1 MQMHNGQSRVVIENI
16 TPRVDCGAFPIKRV
30 VGEQVVVEADA
41 FADGHDVIA
50 VAIRY
55 REAGDDGWHEV
66 PMEPLVNDRW
76 RGVFTVTKVGEACY
90 VVVGWV
96 DHFTSWVRDMAK
108 RIEAN
113 NATEVD
119 IEIGALMVAAAQERA
134 TGADA
139 AKLGEFV
146 RALRAGIQSV
156 SQDRELAMLMHRH
169 GERHFIT
176 SSEELAITVDR
187 ERALFG
193 SWYEIFPRSAAQE
206 PGRHGTFKDVEKM
219 LPYIAGMGF
228 DVLYLTPIHPI
239 GRTFRKGKDN
249 SPVAQPGDPG
259 SPYAIGSEEGGHKSI
274 HPELGTLEDFRHLV
288 QAARDM
294 GLEIAL
300 DNAFQ
305 CSPEHPYVREHPEW
319 FRIRPDGTIQ
329 YAENPPKKYQDIYPL
344 NFESPDWR
352 NLWQELKSFFDFWIE
367 QGVRIY
373 RVDNPHT
380 KAFPFWEWCIGEL
393 KREHPD
399 LIFLSEAFT
408 RPKVMYRLA
417 KLGFTQS
424 YTYFTWRTTKWELTE
439 YMTELTRT
447 DVCEFFRPNFWP
459 NTHDILTPQF
469 YEGYRSTF
477 IARLVLAATMSA
489 SYGIYGPAY
498 ELMLHEPALPREEYR
513 DNEKYEIRT
522 WNLDQPHSLRPIIT
536 RLNQARRTNPAL
548 QRNDSIRF
556 MRVEN
561 NYVENDQLIA
571 YTKQSPDG
579 SNIVLTIVNL
589 DPVNVQSGWV
599 QLPLA
604 DFDIRA
610 TDSYLV
616 HDLLTDKQHTWV
628 GEWNYVSLDP
638 AAMPAHVFRVE
649 RMPTERNFE
658 TYR

>member
-1 MQMHNGQSRVVIENI
+1 MQMHGGQNRVVIENI
-16 TPRVDCGAFPIKRV
+16 TPQVDCGAFPIKRV
-30 VGEQVVVEADA
+30 VGEPVVVEVDA

-55 REAGDDGWHEV
+55 QEAGEDDWHEV

-76 RGVFTVTKVGEACY
+76 RGMFTVTQVGTACY
-90 VVVGWV
+90 MVIGWM

-108 RIEAN
+108 RIEASS
-113 NATEVD
+113 ATSVD
-119 IEIGALMVAAAQERA
+119 VEIGALMIDDAQERA

-139 AKLGEFV
+139 AKLGEFA
-146 RALRAGIQSV
+146 RALRAGIQSA

-169 GERHFIT
+169 AERHFVT
-176 SSEELAITVDR
+176 QSHELAITVDR
-187 ERALFG
+187 ERALYG
-193 SWYEIFPRSAAQE
+193 AWYSMFPRSASQV
-206 PGRHGTFKDVEKM
+206 PGKHGTFKDVEKM

-239 GRTFRKGKDN
+239 GTTFRKGKDN

-259 SPYAIGSEEGGHKSI
+259 SPYAIGSEEGGHKAI

-288 QAARDM
+288 EAANKIGM
-294 GLEIAL
+294 EIAL
-300 DNAFQ
+300 DNAFNA
-305 CSPEHPYVREHPEW
+305 SPEHPWVREHPEW

-344 NFESPDWR
+344 NFESAEWR
-352 NLWQELKSFFDFWIE
+352 SMWQELKSFFDFWIE
-367 QGVRIY
+367 QGVKIF

-399 LIFLSEAFT
+399 VIFLSEAFT

-417 KLGFTQS
+417 KLGFSQS
-424 YTYFTWRTTKWELTE
+424 YTYFAWRTTKWELTE

-447 DVCEFFRPNFWP
+447 EVREFFRPNFWP

-469 YEGYRSTF
+469 YDGHRSTF
-477 IARLVLAATMSA
+477 IVRLVLAATMTA
-489 SYGIYGPAY
+489 SYGIYGPPY

-522 WNLDQPHSLRPIIT
+522 WDLDQPASLRPIIT
-536 RLNQARRTNPAL
+536 RLNQARRNNVAL
-548 QRNDSIRF
+548 QRNNSIRF
-556 MRVEN
+556 LRVEN
-561 NYVENDQLIA
+561 NYAENEQLIA
-571 YTKQSPDG
+571 YTKESPDG
-579 SNIVLTIVNL
+579 SNIVLTIINL

-604 DFDIRA
+604 DFGIRA
-610 TDSYLV
+610 TDSYV
-616 HDLLTDKQHTWV
+616 MHELLSNARYSWV
-628 GEWNYVSLDP
+628 G
-638 AAMPAHVFRVE
+638 
-649 RMPTERNFE
+649 
-658 TYR
+658 

>member
-1 MQMHNGQSRVVIENI
+1 MQMHGGQNRVVIENI
-16 TPRVDCGAFPIKRV
+16 TPQIDCGAFPIKRV

-55 REAGDDGWHEV
+55 REAGDDGWQEV
-66 PMEPLVNDRW
+66 AMEPLVNDRW

-90 VVVGWV
+90 TVVGWM

-113 NATEVD
+113 NATDVD
-119 IEIGALMVAAAQERA
+119 IEIGALMVDAAQDRA

-169 GERHFIT
+169 GERHFVT
-176 SSEELAITVDR
+176 QSQELAITVDR

-193 SWYEIFPRSAAQE
+193 TWYEIFPRSASQE
-206 PGRHGTFKDVEKM
+206 PGKHGTFKDVEKM

-249 SPVAQPGDPG
+249 SPTALPSDPG

-288 QAARDM
+288 RAARDM

-329 YAENPPKKYQDIYPL
+329 YAENPPKKYQDIYPI
-344 NFESPDWR
+344 NFESADWR
-352 NLWQELKSFFDFWIE
+352 NLWQELKSFFDFWSE

-393 KREHPD
+393 KREYPD

-424 YTYFTWRTTKWELTE
+424 YTYFTWRTTKWELTQ

-447 DVCEFFRPNFWP
+447 EVREFFRPNFWP

-469 YEGYRSTF
+469 YDGYRATF
-477 IARLVLAATMSA
+477 ITRLVLAATMSA

-522 WNLDQPHSLRPIIT
+522 WNLDQPGSLRPLIT
-536 RLNQARRTNPAL
+536 RLNQARHDNAAL

-556 MRVEN
+556 LRVEN
-561 NYVENDQLIA
+561 NYVENEQLIA
-571 YTKQSPDG
+571 YTKESPDG

-589 DPVNVQSGWV
+589 DPVNVHSGWV

-604 DFDIRA
+604 DFGIRA

-616 HDLLTDKQHTWV
+616 HDLLTDTRHSWV

-638 AAMPAHVFRVE
+638 AAMPAHVLRIE